1 MKRQLVIGAAV
12 LGAAT
17 LAVVAATG
25 SPVSQRPVASA
36 ARTEAAAAP
45 TFSRTRPALALGVE
59 HQYKAQLAQTVT
71 LDAENRV
78 PFVISI
84 DGTWAVAYAGE
95 TEQGNLFRAQLR
107 DAKPSVKRGDVDA
120 SAALGDTVG
129 KPFFFT
135 TTSEGR
141 LISLAFAPDVDETAR
156 SALAALAAT
165 FQVSSRASAT
175 WDTVESDSI
184 GDYQARYARRDAGL
198 HRERVA
204 YQRVTGDGALSAQIV
219 KSGTSVTLRGD
230 GWPASVDGHEAT
242 RVGTEQLGVVVDA
255 TFSLRHTG
263 TARVT
268 PGSPD
273 GMVTMAVDAASAAAR
288 SSDEEDRAMVDGAS
302 LGDLLLALANITDEH
317 ARGYQYLRIAALMRL
332 EPDTVRAAQRMIA
345 DGDPASSVLVGALGE
360 AGTPV
365 AQAALGELL
374 ATPAL
379 VEDTRMHAAI
389 TLGLTAAPTRET
401 LRALDDSAKG
411 TGDLAN
417 TATLAQGNAALRMR
431 DDDSG
436 ASAAQV
442 DALLARLARATDD
455 EERALVLRALGN
467 TGDPRILDAVSRAL
481 ASANIGVRMAA
492 TEALRLVRGGA
503 ADQLVLARFADGASL
518 VRSAAVFAI
527 TERDLAPFAAA
538 LTRVVQR
545 DPDVGVRRAIVDLAA
560 ARLDELRPL
569 VEHVAANDPDA
580 ELRAIAKSVLA
591 PT

>member
-1 MKRQLVIGAAV
+1 MKRQVIIGAAI
-12 LGAAT
+12 LGAVIVIGTA
-17 LAVVAATG
+17 G
-25 SPVSQRPVASA
+25 SPVSQRPDVI
-36 ARTEAAAAP
+36 TPVKAAAL
-45 TFSRTRPALALGVE
+45 TMSRTRPALAIGVE
-59 HQYKAQLAQTVT
+59 HQYRVQLAQTVM

-78 PFVISI
+78 PFVISV
-84 DGTWAVAYAGE
+84 DGTWAVTFAGE
-95 TEQGNLFRAQLR
+95 SAQGNLFRAQLR
-107 DAKPSVKRGDVDA
+107 DAKPSVTRGAVDA
-120 SAALGDTVG
+120 SAALGDDIA

-141 LISLAFAPDVDETAR
+141 LISLAFAPDLADTAR

-165 FQVSSRASAT
+165 FQVATRAGE
-175 WDTVESDSI
+175 TVESDSI
-184 GDYQARYARRDAGL
+184 GDYQARYARTSTGL
-198 HRERVA
+198 HRERIA
-204 YQRVTGDGALSAQIV
+204 YQRVTGELSAQIV
-219 KSGTSVTLRGD
+219 KSGTQVTVRGD
-230 GWPASVDGHEAT
+230 GWPDGVDGHEVT

-255 TFSLRHTG
+255 KFSLHHAG

-273 GMVTMAVDAASAAAR
+273 GMVSMAVDAASATAR
-288 SSDEEDRAMVDGAS
+288 STDEEDRAMVDGAS
-302 LGDLLLALANITDEH
+302 LSDLLAALAAITDEH

-332 EPDTVRAAQRMIA
+332 EPETVRTAKQMVVNGA
-345 DGDPASSVLVGALGE
+345 PESSVLVGALGE

-401 LRALDDSAKG
+401 LRALDDAAKG

-417 TATLAQGNAALRMR
+417 TSTLAQGNAALRMR

-436 ASAAQV
+436 AASAQV
-442 DALLARLARATDD
+442 DALLARFARATDD
-455 EERALVLRALGN
+455 DERALVLRALGN
-467 TGDPRILDAVSRAL
+467 TGDPRILDAISQAL

-492 TEALRLVRGGA
+492 TEALRLVRGAA

-538 LTRVVQR
+538 LARVVQR
-545 DPDVGVRRAIVDLAA
+545 DPDIGVRRAIVDLAA
-560 ARLDELRPL
+560 ARLDEMRAL

-591 PT
+591 T